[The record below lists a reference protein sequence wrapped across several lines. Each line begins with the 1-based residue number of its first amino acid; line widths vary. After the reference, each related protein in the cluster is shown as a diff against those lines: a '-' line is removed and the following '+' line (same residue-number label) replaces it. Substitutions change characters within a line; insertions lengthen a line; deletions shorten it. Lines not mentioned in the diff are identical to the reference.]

1 MNKKNA
7 KNIIEILK
15 YNFISIVILMN
26 SLQFILSNDFKI
38 KFNMWAEYIFIG
50 AIFILFSFKL
60 QNKRNIIILL
70 ISALFFCINK
80 LFVNS
85 ETLDYYIN
93 QFELYALPIILFGL
107 FKLDLKKFIK
117 IFYWYSIVNLALY
130 TLFLVINMGQK
141 VEDYMT
147 FGYYAIFS
155 ATYVMIYS
163 YYKKNMFGLIFAC
176 ATVPLIIINGNRG
189 TIIVFG
195 VAIIAIVFMGK
206 NVVKRLFFSILII
219 AVLANINV
227 LALQTLNFVTS
238 NFNIG
243 DSYSVRNLYNM
254 LGSNDSEDFLGG
266 RYEIY
271 EEVRREIEK
280 NLLTGMGIAKFQD
293 LYGYFPHNIFLDAYV
308 TFGII
313 GGTVYLIYLLNIG
326 IKFYRASK
334 ENIEIQILFIF
345 LVANTMK
352 LLLSKTFIY
361 DPTIWL
367 YIVIGNQVVTNYKI
381 LKETKNEKNN
391 SIYANI

>member
-1 MNKKNA
+1 MNKKNG

-15 YNFISIVILMN
+15 YNFISVVILMN
-26 SLQFILSNDFKI
+26 SLQFILSNDLGI
-38 KFNMWAEYIFIG
+38 KFNMWIEYIFIG
-50 AIFILFSFKL
+50 AIFILFSFKI

-70 ISALFFCINK
+70 ISALFFGISK

-93 QFELYALPIILFGL
+93 QFELYALPIILIGL

-117 IFYWYSIVNLALY
+117 IFYWYNIVNLVLY

-163 YYKKNMFGLIFAC
+163 YYKKNMLGLIFAC
-176 ATVPLIIINGNRG
+176 VTVPFIIINGNRG

-195 VAIIAIVFMGK
+195 MTIIAIVLMGK
-206 NVVKRLFFSILII
+206 NIVKRLIFSILII

-227 LALQTLNFVTS
+227 IVLQTLNFVTS

-266 RYEIY
+266 RYGIY
-271 EEVRREIEK
+271 EEVQSEIDK

-293 LYGYFPHNIFLDAYV
+293 VYGYFPHNIFLDAYV

-361 DPTIWL
+361 DPIIWL

-391 SIYANI
+391 SIYTNI